1 MTPRRAEQG
10 EATPD
15 WRGRRRAR
23 AGGRV
28 NVMFLLPFTLLP
40 GAFELDPA
48 GMVLVLVAFAVL
60 LLAAWL
66 TRDGV
71 RAHEAYDARNVARR
85 PALPRKSLAA
95 CLTGLG
101 LGMAVYPEAATLTG
115 PLMIAL
121 AGAAL
126 HLGAFGVDP
135 LSDKLSGDARGAH
148 VAEAVERAE
157 ERLGRMHAAIAAI
170 GDRALLERVERFAA
184 GARTL
189 FRTIERDP
197 GRLPAARRYLGV
209 YIEGACD
216 AAMQYCKLDR
226 QGRTPAARRRFEA
239 LLDDLEHDFAA
250 RNAALMEGD
259 RAAFE
264 IEVDV
269 LRERLR
275 REGLT
280 PRD

>member
-1 MTPRRAEQG
+1 MTPRRAG
-10 EATPD
+10 TGTTPD

-28 NVMFLLPFTLLP
+28 NVMFLLPFLLLP
-40 GAFELDPA
+40 GAFGRDPA
-48 GMVLVLVAFAVL
+48 GMVLALGAFAVL
-60 LLAAWL
+60 VLAAWL

-71 RAHEAYDARNVARR
+71 RAHEAYDARTVARR
-85 PALPRKSLAA
+85 PALPRKILAA
-95 CLTGLG
+95 GLTGLG
-101 LGMAVYPEAATLTG
+101 LGVALYPDAVSVSG
-115 PLMIAL
+115 PALVAL

-126 HLGAFGVDP
+126 HLGAFGLDP
-135 LSDKLSGDARGAH
+135 LSDKLSGNARGAH
-148 VAEAVERAE
+148 VAEAVARAE
-157 ERLGRMHAAIAAI
+157 ERLAQMRSSIAAT
-170 GDRALLERVERFAA
+170 GDRALLARVEGFAA
-184 GARTL
+184 GARRL

-209 YIEGACD
+209 YIDGACD
-216 AAMQYCKLDR
+216 AAMQYCELDQ

-239 LLDDLEHDFAA
+239 LLDDLEDDFAA